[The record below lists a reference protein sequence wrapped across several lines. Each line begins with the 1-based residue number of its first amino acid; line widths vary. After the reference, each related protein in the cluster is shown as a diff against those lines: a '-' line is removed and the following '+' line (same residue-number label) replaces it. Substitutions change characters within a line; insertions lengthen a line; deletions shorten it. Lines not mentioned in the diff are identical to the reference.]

1 MITSHLQYKLCYW
14 KRYLLVV
21 VFADPGTKETNIYSR
36 HQDGN
41 PTTQLKLIP
50 NTPSRESEHL
60 LFVKRLST
68 VIVKQS
74 RGHNNLINYQQCNKK
89 PIKYRYCKLF
99 MNFLYTF
106 LNTNSK
112 ILKIIFHYHLTQL
125 FTQRIWKYITIHKF
139 KKSLLMC
146 IINNDFLNLF
156 ISVYSG

>member
-1 MITSHLQYKLCYW
+1 MNGLYLNKLVEVVQNLLAMDRSMSSSGLIKAADMITSHLQYKLCYW

-21 VFADPGTKETNIYSR
+21 VFADPGTKGTNIYSR

-106 LNTNSK
+106 MNTNSK
-112 ILKIIFHYHLTQL
+112 ILKIIFHYHLT
-125 FTQRIWKYITIHKF
+125 
-139 KKSLLMC
+139 
-146 IINNDFLNLF
+146 
-156 ISVYSG
+156 